1 MLFDVSWGIIYVW
14 SSQNLWHMAS
24 RKFAKIN
31 HVISYDELK
40 YYDCSL
46 RCHVNCWEN
55 IIIKREYFQA
65 ILIYF
70 YQN

>member
-31 HVISYDELK
+31 HVISCDELK

-46 RCHVNCWEN
+46 RYHVNYWEN
-55 IIIKREYFQA
+55 IIIQSNRS
-65 ILIYF
+65 
-70 YQN
+70 